1 MCHPGKA
8 KVLNA
13 FLASVSQACG
23 RTDSGWGGDC
33 RPSEISR
40 QGLIIEDEMI

>member
-1 MCHPGKA
+1 MSHPGKA

-33 RPSEISR
+33 RPSESSR